1 MTFTATPVQSG
12 WGQNFAPGPPAFTG
26 SFDKNYIQSFTVT
39 DTVTVNHNLQKYPS
53 VTVVSSAK
61 HMIIGDVTY
70 TDMNNLIVTFTAP
83 FSGTVY
89 CN

>member
-26 SFDKNYIQSFTVT
+26 SFDKNYIQSFTVSSS
-39 DTVTVNHNLQKYPS
+39 VTVAHNLQKYPA

-61 HMIIGDVTY
+61 QVIICDIDY
-70 TDMNNLIVTFTAP
+70 IDMNTLTVNFTAP

>member
-1 MTFTATPVQSG
+1 MFRASNLQTS
-12 WGQNFAPGPPAFTG
+12 WGRNNAPGPLAFSG
-26 SFDKNYIQSFTVT
+26 SYDKNYTQSFNVTSSVTVT
-39 DTVTVNHNLQKYPS
+39 HNLQKYPA

-61 HMIIGDVTY
+61 QQVIGDIVY
-70 TDMNNLIVTFTAP
+70 VDLNNLTITFTAP